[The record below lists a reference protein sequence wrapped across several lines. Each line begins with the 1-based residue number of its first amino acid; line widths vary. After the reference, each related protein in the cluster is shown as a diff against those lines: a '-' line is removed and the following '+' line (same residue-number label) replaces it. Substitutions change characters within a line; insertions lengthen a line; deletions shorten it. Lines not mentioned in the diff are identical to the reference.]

1 MIFRIATFLAA
12 GGMLMASAPV
22 NPANQKLDTLMKDYW
37 EYTLRT
43 SPESATAVGD
53 PRYNDRLSDNSLGA
67 IKKDIAAQ
75 RGFLAQAKAFKEA
88 DLDADHRL
96 DRELFMWQIQTGLDG
111 VRFKNWEMPLNQMGG
126 LHVDFP
132 ALFSLQPFNTEKDFL
147 DYIARLKAFPKAM
160 DDTITNMRAGIRDGI
175 TPPRLIVED
184 VIAQVKAMASGDMAR
199 APFLAPL
206 DRLPADLS
214 DGRKA
219 ELKAEVA
226 NAIEKDVTPAYGR
239 LLSFLEKDY
248 LPKAKPQPGTWALP
262 DGAARYAYAVK
273 TQTTTDLS
281 PAQIHEIGLK
291 EVARIEGEMLAIAK
305 RLGYADLPSFRAAL
319 AKNPGIHPKDA
330 AELVARYKSYVDG
343 MRPELPKLFGRLP
356 KAQLVVVPMEAFR
369 EKDGAAADYNSGT
382 PDGSRPGRFNV
393 NTYQASERSMLT
405 CESTAYHEA
414 IPGHHLQIS
423 IAQELENVPEF
434 RKVMGVTAYQEG
446 WALYSEG
453 LGKDIGFYKDPY
465 SDYGRLTDEMLRAI
479 RLVVDT
485 GVHSMRWS
493 RQQMVDYFHAHSGND
508 EVEIQAETD
517 RYIAWPGQ
525 ALAYKIGQLTILRLR
540 EKAKAELGAKFD
552 IRAFHDEVL
561 DSGALPLDVLER
573 RVNDWIKGQEK

>member
-1 MIFRIATFLAA
+1 
-12 GGMLMASAPV
+12 MASAPSS
-22 NPANQKLDTLMKDYW
+22 ANQKLDALMKGYW

-53 PRYNDRLSDNSLGA
+53 PRYNDRLSDYSLA
-67 IKKDIAAQ
+67 AVKKDIAAQ
-75 RGFLAQAKAFKEA
+75 RGFLAKAKAFKGAE
-88 DLDADHRL
+88 LDADHQL
-96 DRELFMWQIQTGLDG
+96 DRELLVWQIQSGLDG
-111 VRFKNWEMPLNQMGG
+111 VRFKSWEMPLNQMGG

-132 ALFSLQPFNTEKDFL
+132 ALFSLHPFNTEKDFQ
-147 DYIARLKAFPKAM
+147 DYIARLHAFPKAM
-160 DDTITNMRAGIRDGI
+160 DDTITNMRAGIKDGI
-175 TPPRLIVED
+175 LPPKLIVDEM
-184 VIAQVKAMASGDMAR
+184 VAQVRSMASGDTAR
-199 APFLAPL
+199 SPFLAPL
-206 DRLPADLS
+206 DKLPADLG
-214 DGRKA
+214 DDKKA
-219 ELKAEVA
+219 KLKADVDS
-226 NAIEKDVTPAYGR
+226 AIEKDVTPAYGR
-239 LLSFLEKDY
+239 LLAFLEKDY
-248 LPKAKPQPGTWALP
+248 LLKALPEPGVWALP

-291 EVARIEGEMLAIAK
+291 EVARIEGGMLAIAK
-305 RLGYADLPSFRAAL
+305 SLGYADLASFRAAL
-319 AKNPGIHPKDA
+319 AKNPSIHPKDA
-330 AELVARYKSYVDG
+330 AELVARYKTYVDG

-356 KAQLVVVPMEAFR
+356 KAQLIVMPMEAFR
-369 EKDGAAADYNSGT
+369 DKDGAAADYSGGT

-393 NTYQASERSMLT
+393 NTYQAASRSMLT

-423 IAQELENVPEF
+423 IAQELENVPDF

-446 WALYSEG
+446 WALYSES

-465 SDYGRLTDEMLRAI
+465 SDYGRLTDEMLRAV

-485 GVHSMRWS
+485 GVHSMRWT

-525 ALAYKIGQLTILRLR
+525 ALAYKIGQLTIRRLR
-540 EKAKAELGAKFD
+540 EKAKAELSAKFD

-561 DSGALPLDVLER
+561 DSGALPMDVLER
-573 RVNDWIKGQEK
+573 RVNDWIREQKK

>member
-1 MIFRIATFLAA
+1 MTFRIAAALASGA
-12 GGMLMASAPV
+12 ALMASAPS
-22 NPANQKLDTLMKDYW
+22 PANAKLDALMKDYW
-37 EYTLRT
+37 EYSLRT

-53 PRYNDRLSDNSLGA
+53 PRYNDRLTDYSLAG
-67 IKKDIAAQ
+67 IRKDLAAQ
-75 RGFLAQAKAFKEA
+75 KGFLAKAKAFKA
-88 DLDADHRL
+88 SALDADHQL
-96 DRELFMWQIQTGLDG
+96 DRELLMWQIQTGLDG
-111 VRFKNWEMPLNQMGG
+111 ARFKPWEMPLNQMSG

-132 ALFSLQPFNTEKDFL
+132 ALFSLHPFNTEKDFQ
-147 DYIARLKAFPKAM
+147 DYLARLHAFPKAM
-160 DDTITNMRAGIRDGI
+160 DDTLANMRAGLKDGI
-175 TPPRLIVED
+175 MPPRLIADDLV
-184 VIAQVKAMASGDMAR
+184 AQVKAMASGDTAR

-206 DRLPADLS
+206 DKLPAGMS
-214 DGRKA
+214 DDQKA
-219 ELKAEVA
+219 KFKAEVA
-226 NAIEKDVTPAYGR
+226 RAIDQEVTPAYGR
-239 LLSFLEKDY
+239 LLAFLEKDY
-248 LPKAKPQPGTWALP
+248 APKALPEPGAWALP

-273 TQTTTDLS
+273 AQTTTNLT

-305 RLGYADLPSFRAAL
+305 GLGYADLASFRAAL
-319 AKNPGIHPKDA
+319 AKDPSIHPKDA
-330 AELVARYKSYVDG
+330 AQLVARYKGFVDG

-369 EKDGAAADYNSGT
+369 EKDAAAADYNAGT

-393 NTYQASERSMLT
+393 NTYEAPQRSMLT

-423 IAQELENVPEF
+423 IAQELERVPDF

-446 WALYSEG
+446 WALYSES

-525 ALAYKIGQLTILRLR
+525 AQAYNIGQLTFLRLR
-540 EKAKAELGAKFD
+540 EKAKAELGARFD

-561 DSGALPLDVLER
+561 DSGALPMDVLER
-573 RVNDWIKGQEK
+573 RVDAWIAEQKK